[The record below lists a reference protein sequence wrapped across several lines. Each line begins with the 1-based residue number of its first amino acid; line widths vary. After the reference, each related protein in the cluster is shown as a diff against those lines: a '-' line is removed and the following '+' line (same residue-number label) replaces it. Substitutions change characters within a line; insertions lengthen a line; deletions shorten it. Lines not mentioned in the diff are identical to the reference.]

1 MAEDAENNAE
11 VKDEVARNTNLA
23 EDAVEEEAKKPANI
37 LEQLFSRGNRL
48 LTLPVLRWLSMMIP
62 DVCWRCLPTERF
74 WFPNHISLTG
84 AF

>member
-48 LTLPVLRWLSMMIP
+48 LTLPGS
-62 DVCWRCLPTERF
+62 
-74 WFPNHISLTG
+74 SLVINDDTRRLL
-84 AF
+84 A